1 MSPERLRVAGSGSK
15 IERMKPKI
23 IITLILFAVLVD
35 GYLYFFV
42 EGLRSSIGL
51 QTPSDFFWLTILT
64 SAVFLI
70 PYSIYSLFRLLI
82 KG

>member
-1 MSPERLRVAGSGSK
+1 MFPGRLQDVASASK
-15 IERMKPKI
+15 FKRMKPKV
-23 IITLILFAVLVD
+23 IITLILCAILLDVYF
-35 GYLYFFV
+35 YFFV
-42 EGLRSSIGL
+42 DGLRNSIGL
-51 QTPSDFFWLTILT
+51 QSPSDFFWLTILT